1 MNPFLIIAL
10 ILAWAIC
17 LGSACLSYLT
27 PAERDTSGLQF
38 LAIIAAGV
46 IGIFLLI
53 ACGASWHQLHGA

>member
-1 MNPFLIIAL
+1 MNPFLIVAL

-17 LGSACLSYLT
+17 IGSLCLSYLT
-27 PAERDTSGLQF
+27 TKRDTSGLDF
-38 LAIIAAGV
+38 LAIIAGI